1 MINVDDY
8 TQSVG
13 SVMSAEKHYRYPLEP
28 NAIRE
33 LWMMWK
39 QRNPE
44 AMHYIEQQAIA
55 INWTSYRVSA
65 KYIVEKL
72 RYESGIKLNAVPF
85 VDEDGNER
93 TYGINNTITHFI
105 GVWLK
110 ERHPDMQIEVKRSR
124 FDD

>member
-13 SVMSAEKHYRYPLEP
+13 SVISAEKHYRSPLGP
-28 NAIRE
+28 DAIRE

-44 AMHYIEQQAIA
+44 AMHYIEQQALSIS
-55 INWTSYRVSA
+55 WTSGRVSA
-65 KYIVEKL
+65 KYLVEKL
-72 RYESGIKLNAVPF
+72 RYESGIKLNAVPL
-85 VDEDGNER
+85 VDEDGKER
-93 TYGINNTITHFI
+93 RYGINNTLTHFI
-105 GVWLK
+105 GAWLK
-110 ERHPDMQIEVKRSR
+110 ERHQDMQIEVKRSR